1 MAESTTIARPY
12 AQAVFKLA
20 QQQQALPAWSDML
33 SLAAH
38 MAVDPGM
45 RKLLDNPRVTP
56 AQLAELFVDVLTGMG
71 GERLNDAGRNLIRL
85 LAERR
90 RLVVLPEIFGM
101 YEQLKNHAEGAI
113 QAQLITA
120 FPATDAQKQTIAT
133 ALKQRFGRDVQ
144 LEYITDPTL
153 VGGAVVRAG
162 DLVIDGSVRGKLA
175 RLGTALNH

>member
-12 AQAVFKLA
+12 AQAAFKLA
-20 QQQQALPAWSDML
+20 QQNQALPAWSEML
-33 SLAAH
+33 GLAAVV
-38 MAVDPGM
+38 AADTGM

-56 AQLAELFVDVLTGMG
+56 TQLAELFVDICGD
-71 GERLNDAGRNLIRL
+71 RLNDDGRNMLRL

-90 RLVVLPEIFGM
+90 RLVLLPEIFGL
-101 YEQLKNHAEGAI
+101 YEQFKNEAEGAI

-120 FPATDAQKQTIAT
+120 FPATDAQKQTIAA

-144 LEYITDPTL
+144 MEYLTDPTL
-153 VGGAVVRAG
+153 MGGAVVRAG
-162 DLVIDGSVRGKLA
+162 DLVIDGSVRGKLT

>member
-12 AQAVFKLA
+12 AQAAFKLA
-20 QQQQALPAWSDML
+20 QQNQALPAWSEML
-33 SLAAH
+33 GVAAVV
-38 MAVDPGM
+38 AADAGM

-56 AQLAELFVDVLTGMG
+56 TQLAELFVDICGD
-71 GERLNDAGRNLIRL
+71 RLNDDGRNMLRL

-90 RLVVLPEIFGM
+90 RLVLLPEIFGL
-101 YEQLKNHAEGAI
+101 YEQFKNEAEGAV

-120 FPATDAQKQTIAT
+120 FPATDAQKQTIAA

-144 LEYITDPTL
+144 MEYVTDPTL
-153 VGGAVVRAG
+153 MGGAVVRAG
-162 DLVIDGSVRGKLA
+162 DLVIDGSVRGKLT

>member
-33 SLAAH
+33 GLAAH

-56 AQLAELFVDVLTGMG
+56 AQLAELFVDVC
-71 GERLNDAGRNLIRL
+71 GERLNEAGRNLIRL

-120 FPATDAQKQTIAT
+120 FPATDAQKQTIAA

>member
-12 AQAVFKLA
+12 AQAAFKLA
-20 QQQQALPAWSDML
+20 QQNQALPAWSEML
-33 SLAAH
+33 GVAAVV
-38 MAVDPGM
+38 AADASM

-56 AQLAELFVDVLTGMG
+56 TQLAELFVDILIDSRGDRFN
-71 GERLNDAGRNLIRL
+71 EDGRNMLRL

-90 RLVVLPEIFGM
+90 RLVLLPEIFGL
-101 YEQLKNHAEGAI
+101 YEQFKNQAEGAI

-120 FPATDAQKQTIAT
+120 FPATDAQKQTIAA

-144 LEYITDPTL
+144 MEYVTDPTL
-153 VGGAVVRAG
+153 MGGAVVRAG
-162 DLVIDGSVRGKLA
+162 DLVIDGSVRGKLT

>member
-12 AQAVFKLA
+12 AQAAFKLA
-20 QQQQALPAWSDML
+20 QQQHALPAWSDML
-33 SLAAH
+33 GLAAH
-38 MAVDPGM
+38 IAADPGM

-56 AQLAELFVDVLTGMG
+56 AQLAELFVEVLTDLV

-101 YEQLKNHAEGAI
+101 YELLKNHAEGAI

-120 FPATDAQKQTIAT
+120 FPATDAQKQTIAA

-144 LEYITDPTL
+144 LGYITDPTL
-153 VGGAVVRAG
+153 MGGAVVRAG

>member
-1 MAESTTIARPY
+1 MAEFTTIARPY

-20 QQQQALPAWSDML
+20 QSQQALPAWSDML
-33 SLAAH
+33 GLAAH
-38 MAVDPGM
+38 VAADPGM

-56 AQLAELFVDVLTGMG
+56 AQLADLFVDICGD
-71 GERLNDAGRNLIRL
+71 RLNDAGRNMIRL

-90 RLVVLPEIFGM
+90 RLVVLPEIFGLF
-101 YEQLKNHAEGAI
+101 EQLKNDAEGAI
-113 QAQLITA
+113 KAQLITA
-120 FPATDAQKQTIAT
+120 FPATDAQKQTIAA

-153 VGGAVVRAG
+153 MGGAVVRAG

>member
-1 MAESTTIARPY
+1 MAEFTTIARPY
-12 AQAVFKLA
+12 AQAAFKLA
-20 QQQQALPAWSDML
+20 QQNQALPAWSEML
-33 SLAAH
+33 GLAAVV
-38 MAVDPGM
+38 AADAGM
-45 RKLLDNPRVTP
+45 RKLLDNPRITP
-56 AQLAELFVDVLTGMG
+56 AQLAELFVDVC
-71 GERLNDAGRNLIRL
+71 GERLNEAGRNLIRL

-90 RLVVLPEIFGM
+90 RLAVLPEIFGL
-101 YEQLKNHAEGAI
+101 YEQFKNEAEGAI

-120 FPATDAQKQTIAT
+120 FPATDAQKQTIAA

-153 VGGAVVRAG
+153 MGGAVVRAG

>member
-1 MAESTTIARPY
+1 
-12 AQAVFKLA
+12 
-20 QQQQALPAWSDML
+20 ML
-33 SLAAH
+33 GLAAH
-38 MAVDPGM
+38 IAADPGM

-56 AQLAELFVDVLTGMG
+56 AQLAELFVDPDRPGRRPPERCRPQPDPAPG
-71 GERLNDAGRNLIRL
+71 GTA
-85 LAERR
+85 

-101 YEQLKNHAEGAI
+101 YELLKNDAEGAI

-120 FPATDAQKQTIAT
+120 FPATDAQKQTIAA

-144 LEYITDPTL
+144 LGYITDPTL
-153 VGGAVVRAG
+153 MGGAVVRAG

>member
-1 MAESTTIARPY
+1 MAELTTLARPY
-12 AQAVFKLA
+12 AQAVFRLA
-20 QQQQALPAWSDML
+20 QEQQALPRWSDML
-33 SLAAH
+33 ALAAH
-38 MAVDPGM
+38 VAADPGV
-45 RKLLDNPRVTP
+45 RRLLDNPRMSS
-56 AQLAELFVDVLTGMG
+56 AQLSELFVEIG
-71 GERLNDAGRNLIRL
+71 GDRLDEGGRNLIRV
-85 LAERR
+85 LAEAR
-90 RLVVLPEIFGM
+90 RLTVLPEIFGLF
-101 YEQLKNHAEGAI
+101 EQLKNAAEGAI

-120 FPATDAQKQTIAT
+120 FPATDAQKQTIAA

>member
-12 AQAVFKLA
+12 AQAAFKLA
-20 QQQQALPAWSDML
+20 QQNQAIPAWSEML
-33 SLAAH
+33 GLAAVV
-38 MAVDPGM
+38 AADAGM

-56 AQLAELFVDVLTGMG
+56 AQLAELFVDICGD
-71 GERLNDAGRNLIRL
+71 RLNDDGRNMLRL

-90 RLVVLPEIFGM
+90 RLVLLPEIFGL
-101 YEQLKNHAEGAI
+101 YEQFKNEAEGAV

-120 FPATDAQKQTIAT
+120 FPATDAQKQTIAA

-144 LEYITDPTL
+144 MEYVTDPTL
-153 VGGAVVRAG
+153 MGGAVVRAG
-162 DLVIDGSVRGKLA
+162 DLVIDGSVRGKLT

>member
-1 MAESTTIARPY
+1 MAELTTLARPY
-12 AQAVFKLA
+12 AQAVFRLA
-20 QQQQALPAWSDML
+20 QEQQALPRWSDML
-33 SLAAH
+33 ALAAH
-38 MAVDPGM
+38 VAADPGV
-45 RKLLDNPRVTP
+45 RRLLDNPRMSS
-56 AQLAELFVDVLTGMG
+56 AQLSELFVEIG
-71 GERLNDAGRNLIRL
+71 GDRLDEDGRNLIRV
-85 LAERR
+85 LAEAR
-90 RLVVLPEIFGM
+90 RLTVLPEIFGLF
-101 YEQLKNHAEGAI
+101 EQLKNAAEGAI

-120 FPATDAQKQTIAT
+120 FPATDAQKQTIAA

>member
-1 MAESTTIARPY
+1 MAEFTTIARPY

-20 QQQQALPAWSDML
+20 QQSQDLGSWSDML
-33 SLAAH
+33 GLAAVV
-38 MAVDPGM
+38 ATDPGL

-56 AQLAELFVDVLTGMG
+56 AQLADLFVDICGD
-71 GERLNDAGRNLIRL
+71 RLNEDGRNLIRL

-90 RLVVLPEIFGM
+90 RLLVLPEIFGM
-101 YEQLKNHAEGAI
+101 FQQLKNDAEGAI
-113 QAQLITA
+113 KAQLITA
-120 FPATDAQKQTIAT
+120 FPATDAQKQTIAA

-153 VGGAVVRAG
+153 MGGAVVRAG

>member
-1 MAESTTIARPY
+1 MAEFTTIARPY

-20 QQQQALPAWSDML
+20 QSQQALPAWSDML
-33 SLAAH
+33 GLAAH
-38 MAVDPGM
+38 VAADPEM

-56 AQLAELFVDVLTGMG
+56 AQLADLFVDICGD
-71 GERLNDAGRNLIRL
+71 RLNDAGRNLIRL

-90 RLVVLPEIFGM
+90 RLVVLPEIFGLF
-101 YEQLKNHAEGAI
+101 EQLKNDAEGAI
-113 QAQLITA
+113 KAQLITA
-120 FPATDAQKQTIAT
+120 FPATDAQKQTIAA

-153 VGGAVVRAG
+153 MGGAVVRAG

>member
-1 MAESTTIARPY
+1 MAEFTTIARPY

-20 QQQQALPAWSDML
+20 QSQQALPAWSDML
-33 SLAAH
+33 GLAAH
-38 MAVDPGM
+38 VAADPEM

-56 AQLAELFVDVLTGMG
+56 AQLADLFVDICGD
-71 GERLNDAGRNLIRL
+71 RLNDAGRNLIRL

-90 RLVVLPEIFGM
+90 RLVVLPEIFGL
-101 YEQLKNHAEGAI
+101 YEQLKNDAEGAI
-113 QAQLITA
+113 KAQLITA
-120 FPATDAQKQTIAT
+120 FPATDAQKQTIAA
-133 ALKQRFGRDVQ
+133 ALKQRFGREVQ

-153 VGGAVVRAG
+153 MGGAVVRAG

>member
-1 MAESTTIARPY
+1 MAEFTTIARPY

-20 QQQQALPAWSDML
+20 QQQQAMPAWSDML
-33 SLAAH
+33 GLAAH
-38 MAVDPGM
+38 VAADPEM

-56 AQLAELFVDVLTGMG
+56 AQLAELFVDVCGD
-71 GERLNDAGRNLIRL
+71 RLNDAGRNLVRL

-90 RLVVLPEIFGM
+90 RLVVLPEIFGLF
-101 YEQLKNHAEGAI
+101 EQLKNDAEGAI
-113 QAQLITA
+113 KAQLITA
-120 FPATDAQKQTIAT
+120 FPATDAQKQTIAA

-144 LEYITDPTL
+144 LEYITDPAL